1 MYNQENDMVKTKK
14 LYNLRKIIREND
26 IKIKNIIPFTKNN
39 SRK

>member
-26 IKIKNIIPFTKNN
+26 KEKLK
-39 SRK
+39 KMDH